1 MAMST
6 LPIPTP
12 SLALVPGAVRCG
24 SGRSLVQRMAQ
35 LGRQVPVAAW
45 RMALG
50 TGGAEVPLPTLRGV
64 FGAALHDAD
73 AAAYEVVFR
82 PDPEDGSPRYLL
94 RPSPHRL
101 PGRSLFELVLFGAA
115 LSHLAAVEEALR
127 IAGELGIGRQRR
139 VYRIERLCWLD
150 ADGQPCRGSGAPE
163 PFGLDAVGWPLAGM
177 AESTPC
183 RLLFPAPV
191 RILRRGELVAAP
203 TLRDVVVAGCRR
215 LGGLVGGE
223 QGPVVRELQRA
234 ALAAADLVACQ
245 PFVGGV
251 ERVGRW
257 SASQQQRIE
266 LGGAVGRLDLP
277 EGPGELWRLLAALQ
291 WTGVGKATV
300 VGLGRVVV
308 VPIW

>member
-24 SGRSLVQRMAQ
+24 SGRLLAQRTAQ
-35 LGRQVPVAAW
+35 LAGEVPVAAW

-50 TGGAEVPLPTLRGV
+50 AGGAEVPLPILRGV
-64 FGAALHDAD
+64 FGAALHEVD
-73 AAAYEVVFR
+73 AAAYEAVFR
-82 PDPEDGSPRYLL
+82 PDPVDGSPRYLL

-115 LSHLAAVEEALR
+115 LSHLGAVEAALQL
-127 IAGELGIGRQRR
+127 AGELGIGQERR
-139 VYRIERLCWLD
+139 VYRLERLCWLD
-150 ADGQPCRGSGAPE
+150 ADGQPFRGTGAPE
-163 PFGLDAVGWPLAGM
+163 PFGLDAAAWPLAG
-177 AESTPC
+177 AWESTPC

-215 LGGLVGGE
+215 LGALVGGE
-223 QGPVVRELQRA
+223 HGPVVRELQRD
-234 ALAAADLVACQ
+234 ALAAADQVACQ
-245 PFVGGV
+245 LFVGGV

-266 LGGAVGRLDLP
+266 LVGAVGHLDLP
-277 EGPGELWRLLAALQ
+277 EGPGELWRLCAALQ